1 MSLEKNEYRRK
12 ERNFLKERY
21 MFITRDLLEVS
32 LIKAVSRKK
41 NREQEHGFKC
51 EDTWAKRCLISLPFV
66 V

>member
-1 MSLEKNEYRRK
+1 
-12 ERNFLKERY
+12 